1 VAVVEERQPA
11 HLVRVGLVV
20 VVVIAEIKRA
30 VLVRQDRDLL
40 VVRVILLVVVLVVAG
55 HLL

>member
-40 VVRVILLVVVLVVAG
+40 VVRVILLVLVLVVAG